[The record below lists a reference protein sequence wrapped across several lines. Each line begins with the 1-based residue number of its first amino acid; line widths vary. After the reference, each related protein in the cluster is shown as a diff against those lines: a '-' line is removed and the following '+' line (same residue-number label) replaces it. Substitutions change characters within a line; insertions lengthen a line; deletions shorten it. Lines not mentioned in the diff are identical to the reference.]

1 MGMGF
6 RLARSMGMEGST
18 GNLNEFPIAPGNTT
32 PIFRGDL
39 CTLTSGKVAVTD
51 GSAGDKVLGIFWGCK
66 YVAAD
71 GSIEFRPSWD
81 GLAGKT
87 NPVAMVAVLPAG
99 ATMLVRGK
107 AGQTYTAA
115 DIGTRKAAATGVAGD
130 TLSGMSRQTLGD
142 AGATVAT
149 AALVVLRE
157 VDLPDGG
164 DPWFEVALAADN
176 AIINTGA

>member
-18 GNLNEFPIAPGNTT
+18 GNLSEFPIAPGNTT

-39 CTLTSGKVAVTD
+39 CTLNAGNVQVA
-51 GSAGDKVLGIFWGCK
+51 SAAAGQKVLGIFWGCK

-71 GSIEFRPSWD
+71 GSFEFRPNWD
-81 GLAGKT
+81 GVAGRTK
-87 NPVAMVAVLPAG
+87 VFAMVAVVPAG
-99 ATMLVRGK
+99 ATMLVRGL
-107 AGQTYTAA
+107 AGSNYTQA
-115 DIGTRKAAATGVAGD
+115 DVGTRKAAATGIAGD
-130 TLSGMSRQTLGD
+130 PLTGMSRQTLG
-142 AGATVAT
+142 ATGATVPT
-149 AALVVLRE
+149 AGLIVLRE

-164 DPWFEVALAADN
+164 GRWFEVALAADN